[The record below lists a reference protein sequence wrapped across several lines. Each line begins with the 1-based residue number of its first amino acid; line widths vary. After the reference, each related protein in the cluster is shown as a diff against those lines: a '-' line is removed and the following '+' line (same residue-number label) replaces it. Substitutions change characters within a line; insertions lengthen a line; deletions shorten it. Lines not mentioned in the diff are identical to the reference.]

1 MEIVIKHYV
10 EKIYKGMFF
19 NETKIKEMKE
29 RDPLKIE
36 NDGKMQ
42 GFRFYDREY
51 HIRNGQSY
59 AGKSSNYSNWVLFGE
74 RLSLN
79 EIKEKYGNNINYMT
93 LIHNMEDNDYKYACF
108 TQVGAFL
115 PMDDGDITYDELINE
130 KEKVLIKKKK

>member
-1 MEIVIKHYV
+1 MEIILKHYV
-10 EKIYKGMFF
+10 EKIYKGIFF
-19 NETKIKEMKE
+19 NEVSIKKVKD

-42 GFRFYDREY
+42 GFRFYDKEY
-51 HIRNGQSY
+51 CIRNGKSY

-74 RLSLN
+74 RLSLKDV
-79 EIKEKYGNNINYMT
+79 KERFNDKTT
-93 LIHNMEDNDYKYACF
+93 LIHNMVDNNYKYVCY

-115 PMDDGDITYDELINE
+115 PMDDGDITYDELVNE